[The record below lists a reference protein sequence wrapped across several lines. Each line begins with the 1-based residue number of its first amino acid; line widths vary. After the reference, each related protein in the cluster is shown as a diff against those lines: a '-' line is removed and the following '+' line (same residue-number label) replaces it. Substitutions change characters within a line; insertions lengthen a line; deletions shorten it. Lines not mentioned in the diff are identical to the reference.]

1 MCAELIDDLE
11 MSDWPS
17 KLKETCRADI
27 ARARALLAQA
37 VAEGPT
43 DEELLRV
50 AATGIEPYEISGIT
64 PGEYEPETECAVEA
78 YGSELIAFARE
89 VLHRWGRPTPQPVA
103 DGEVAELVAWLRESL
118 DSALQSGNSKSIKN
132 HCRLLGV
139 LGRPTPQ
146 PPADGEVAELV
157 SWLQSMRDLAGE
169 HNPDEQRR
177 YTRAAEL
184 LGRPT
189 PQPVAE
195 GPADGEVAAA
205 LIELRSTV
213 MGLDQMKMYVA
224 AQRVKR
230 AAELLQRQHPQP
242 VAVSKR
248 LDWRRPNAL
257 PTPQPVAA
265 SERLPGPEDC
275 DEQGRCW
282 VFDDQ
287 LGLPSWTLIRV
298 QGGSL
303 APDMYWLPA
312 HALPTPEAT
321 ND

>member
-1 MCAELIDDLE
+1 MTNPYRAMCAELIDDLE

-17 KLKETCRADI
+17 KLKETFRADI

-89 VLHRWGRPTPQPVA
+89 VLHRW
-103 DGEVAELVAWLRESL
+103 
-118 DSALQSGNSKSIKN
+118 
-132 HCRLLGV
+132 
-139 LGRPTPQ
+139 
-146 PPADGEVAELV
+146 
-157 SWLQSMRDLAGE
+157 
-169 HNPDEQRR
+169 
-177 YTRAAEL
+177 
-184 LGRPT
+184 GRPT